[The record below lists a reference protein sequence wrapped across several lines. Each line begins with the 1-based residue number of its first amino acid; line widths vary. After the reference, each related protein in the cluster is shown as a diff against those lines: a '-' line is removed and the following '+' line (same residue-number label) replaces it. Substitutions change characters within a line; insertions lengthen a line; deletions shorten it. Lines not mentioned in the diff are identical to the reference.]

1 MTKQKGC
8 NHTLSLSVL
17 VNALTLHECLV
28 RRFFADLNGQKQFFT
43 DSGGAPCV
51 QKKEG
56 AAKHRVLHPPPF
68 LRFGWKQYNFFDF
81 LFDFQILLVILWLV
95 NNN

>member
-17 VNALTLHECLV
+17 VNALILHECLV
-28 RRFFADLNGQKQFFT
+28 RRFFADLNGQKQTFT

-51 QKKEG
+51 HKKNHTLKYDCL
-56 AAKHRVLHPPPF
+56 A
-68 LRFGWKQYNFFDF
+68 
-81 LFDFQILLVILWLV
+81 
-95 NNN
+95 